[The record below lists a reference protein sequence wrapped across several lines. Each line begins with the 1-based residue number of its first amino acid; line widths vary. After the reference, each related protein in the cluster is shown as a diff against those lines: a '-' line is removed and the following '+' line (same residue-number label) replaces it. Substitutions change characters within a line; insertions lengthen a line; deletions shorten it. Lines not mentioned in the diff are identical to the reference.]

1 MEEQNANPKTEPPVL
16 KEINEVLSI
25 LSCAIILIL
34 EVALFVK
41 LKFRRL
47 DFSAIFQ
54 LSVYLI
60 AAISRMI
67 MYLLSKNDSTFIQL
81 IGVLTMLAS
90 WGLLY
95 YLVFEMM
102 YIKATLES

>member
-1 MEEQNANPKTEPPVL
+1 M
-16 KEINEVLSI
+16 
-25 LSCAIILIL
+25 SCAIILTL
-34 EVALFVK
+34 EVVLIVK

-47 DFSAIFQ
+47 DFSALFQ

-67 MYLLSKNDSTFIQL
+67 MYLLSENDSTFIQL
-81 IGVLTMLAS
+81 IGVLTMLAT

-95 YLVFEMM
+95 FMVFEMM
-102 YIKATLES
+102 YIRATLESESHSEFSNRRNSINR